1 MTAVLWSPLL
11 LVLVALGLRLVP
23 LRRSRETWSTLL
35 DIGLALGVGAATAAA
50 KAWYLAVFAM
60 TDGTD
65 TFDLPDMCLTVQALR
80 GWDLQAVVRQPVAA
94 LLPTALSY
102 PLGLF
107 DGVAAGAL
115 VSAAALGAA
124 IYLWGMA
131 LRGRAAGVAA
141 AVLSCAL
148 NPLVVMPR
156 QMTFYPEAVAAF
168 ALCAAGAAAAV
179 RWRGLPALGLA
190 GAGIGLALAAEHT
203 GLIFAA
209 TPAAICLAVALR
221 APRRRWPLRLAVLL
235 APILLSWTLSRVVTP
250 PGMRTF
256 EDKAATFTADNVGHP
271 LTNPFLVANQ
281 QETGL
286 LMTLRRWAY
295 PRDLFRY
302 NSFEER
308 QGYHWGRS
316 GPVGMVLALA
326 TVALLSMEQP
336 SEEVRSIA
344 DARWDTQKNRRRHV
358 IPWVSAALV
367 AMGLCVVAL
376 WRRRWELLGLLATLA
391 PFAVLLAH
399 TASSQVHAKTLMAPM
414 LPIPLLLGVAWVAL
428 AQRGDD
434 GHLIPAPLRRLL
446 RRDGAAAS
454 LAPATTAHRAGAVAL
469 PGLVLVLLVMGAVPT
484 WLSPAAPWRL
494 RSSSDPDFYNV
505 QALAAA
511 SAAGKPARGGKP
523 RREAC
528 HALLTEDL
536 QRGVPPTSRLFPRQR
551 FEQRWL
557 QLRTQPGGAR
567 GAGRLPPAPPPP
579 PPPTQGVPGRR

>member
-1 MTAVLWSPLL
+1 MTAVMWSPLL
-11 LVLVALGLRLVP
+11 LVLVALVLRLVP
-23 LRRSRETWSTLL
+23 LRRAREAWSTSV
-35 DIGLALGVGAATAAA
+35 DVGLAVGLGVVTAAV

-65 TFDLPDMCLTVQALR
+65 TFDLPDMCLTVEALR
-80 GWDLQAVVRQPVAA
+80 SWDLQAVVRQPVAA

-115 VSAAALGAA
+115 ISAAALGAA
-124 IYLWGMA
+124 MYLWGMS
-131 LRGRAAGVAA
+131 LFGRAAGVAA
-141 AVLSCAL
+141 AVLSCAV
-148 NPLVVMPR
+148 NPLVVMTR

-203 GLIFAA
+203 GLVFAA
-209 TPAAICLAVALR
+209 VPAVLCMAVALR
-221 APRRRWPLRLAVLL
+221 APRRRWPLRLAVFLG
-235 APILLSWTLSRVVTP
+235 PVLLSWCVARVVTP

-281 QETGL
+281 QDTSL

-295 PRDLFRY
+295 PGDLFRY

-316 GPVGMVLALA
+316 GPVGMVQALA
-326 TVALLSMEQP
+326 TVALLSLEEP
-336 SEEVRSIA
+336 SDEVRSIA
-344 DARWDTQKNRRRHV
+344 DARWDTKKNRSRHV
-358 IPWVSAALV
+358 APWIPLV
-367 AMGLCVVAL
+367 LMAVVVCVAAL
-376 WRRRWELLGLLATLA
+376 WRHRWELAVFWATLS
-391 PFAVLLAH
+391 PFAVLLGH

-414 LPIPLLLGVAWVAL
+414 LPIPVVLGVAWVAL
-428 AQRGDD
+428 AQRDEAGN
-434 GHLIPAPLRRLL
+434 LIPAPLRRLFTNGKADSSPASPPL
-446 RRDGAAAS
+446 IYRAAS
-454 LAPATTAHRAGAVAL
+454 IAS
-469 PGLVLVLLVMGAVPT
+469 PGLVLALLVTGVVPT
-484 WLSPAAPWRL
+484 WLAPTAPWRL

-505 QALAAA
+505 QALAVAKRTGQPGEA
-511 SAAGKPARGGKP
+511 GKP

-528 HALLTEDL
+528 HTMLADDL
-536 QRGVPPTSRLFPRQR
+536 QRGIPSTSRLYPRKR
-551 FEQRWL
+551 FEQRWIN
-557 QLRTQPGGAR
+557 LRTQPGSVRTG
-567 GAGRLPPAPPPP
+567 GGLPPPPPPP
-579 PPPTQGVPGRR
+579 PPPTEGVPGRR